1 MAASHYAYNML
12 KMPGPISVI
21 SVPGDKKDALICA
34 DQIYRDATAATVRDP
49 LAAKKTKS
57 GECSG
62 AHSGKRAS
70 LGCCAAVEDVPSSP
84 AGMKTK
90 SGKCSGAHSGKR
102 ASLGCCATVEDVP
115 SSPAGKKAKPGEC
128 SGAHSSKR
136 ASSERY

>member
-12 KMPGPISVI
+12 KVPGPISVI

-49 LAAKKTKS
+49 LAAGAPGGKKKAKS

-70 LGCCAAVEDVPSSP
+70 LEYRAAVEDAPSSSI
-84 AGMKTK
+84 GKKTR
-90 SGKCSGAHSGKR
+90 SGKCSDAHSGKR
-102 ASLGCCATVEDVP
+102 AS
-115 SSPAGKKAKPGEC
+115 
-128 SGAHSSKR
+128 
-136 ASSERY
+136 SE